1 MADGLGRTA
10 GVAPLLGRA
19 MEMRW
24 FGMPVAAVVGMVG
37 GRFVEI
43 ASVYE
48 WSDGTRRIVWLDRE
62 AARSVR
68 SAAR

>member
-1 MADGLGRTA
+1 MN
-10 GVAPLLGRA
+10 
-19 MEMRW
+19 MRW
-24 FGMPVAAVVGMVG
+24 FGMPVAAVVGMVD

-43 ASVYE
+43 ATVYE

-68 SAAR
+68 STAR